1 MKAVYCPYCGGRT
14 KRNGR
19 TSSGYC
25 AWKSRPPSASFA
37 ADMVT
42 FSYLNP
48 NYLPYTCTNL
58 AGISGLGNLLGVRS
72 MGYAFSSCTFATI
85 DFRGIDPSR
94 LTNLFCTFLGYSYL
108 TMIYADATWALPT
121 SGITGSQWFYSC
133 STSLVGGNGTVWASS
148 KTACSYLCAEVA
160 GTLGYIMASQQ

>member
-25 AWKSRPPSASFA
+25 AWKSRPPSASFV

-48 NYLPYTCTNL
+48 NYLPYSCTNL

-94 LTNLFCTFLGYSYL
+94 LTNLS
-108 TMIYADATWALPT
+108 ARSW
-121 SGITGSQWFYSC
+121 GIHT
-133 STSLVGGNGTVWASS
+133 
-148 KTACSYLCAEVA
+148 
-160 GTLGYIMASQQ
+160 